1 MQTIGPVE
9 LQKIGVVPNTI
20 FLGSRQTRT
29 ADLTQGTRKI
39 SVSGGRVLS
48 HASSFDR
55 GTSGVPLED
64 LKRRLATIN
73 GSNTSLGSGRGR
85 TVSAAAAVQRP
96 LAIEQ
101 DLPDTVDFRPGS
113 PTESVVSTVNSSIK
127 PRFSIGSIES
137 QKAAPAVGSVRANAV
152 GLLEAPGKIR
162 LEVSPDRG
170 ATSPVFF
177 ASGAQNSQNQP
188 TSTQDG
194 ESFIV
199 PIDSIF
205 KL

>member
-1 MQTIGPVE
+1 VDSESDALQTIGPVE

-29 ADLTQGTRKI
+29 ADLTHGTRKI

-101 DLPDTVDFRPGS
+101 DLPNTVDFRPGS

-127 PRFSIGSIES
+127 PRFSVGSIES
-137 QKAAPAVGSVRANAV
+137 QKAAPAVGSVRANAIV
-152 GLLEAPGKIR
+152 VQPPQSFSHPERKIPRINLLARKMMAKR
-162 LEVSPDRG
+162 QFLV
-170 ATSPVFF
+170 
-177 ASGAQNSQNQP
+177 NSSSNSMHP
-188 TSTQDG
+188 
-194 ESFIV
+194 
-199 PIDSIF
+199 
-205 KL
+205 